1 MSAKYDPVSSNLVNK
16 LLGYWYWY
24 VLCLLFAIVGAWYKI
39 VSTPPEWSISGTIIV
54 EEDKSNSG
62 SLPEEAIIQ
71 GLPFRNRGSMDRQI
85 QVLKSRSLMEKVVDS
100 LDLHVIYLANERFMN
115 RELYD
120 KSPVKLAQV
129 SPAESAVYVGVTIKQ
144 LSEEKFAVMDGDVE
158 TDVYNFGVPFPYNGF
173 TFILERNAVNPKLD
187 VPIVIFLAD
196 KVGIAANYSGK
207 LSFQKQAQSNVLS
220 VALKDNVPQKAK
232 DVVYKLVEVYN
243 VIAQEEKNLI
253 AQRSLQFIDERL
265 SYLSSELFQVE
276 SSQASIKTSTEVP
289 TDVGT
294 SAERYLDK
302 LSTTEE
308 SVAEIKSVRTTLTN
322 LQAFLSDAQNRY
334 QYVPSFGDLGGISLT
349 SFIAD
354 YNKIISERENLL
366 RTATPE
372 HPGAKQIEVKLN
384 NLRNTILQGTN
395 LAMTDMD
402 KKEADLRAQA
412 APIQQKVS
420 RLPFVDQQLTDIKR
434 KIGVKDEL
442 VLYMLQKREETAIG
456 LATTVESTRILDA
469 PVSFGPIAPVKT
481 QILIVA
487 IFLGLALPSG
497 VIFLMDKLNNKVNTR
512 NDVKSLI
519 SLPYLG
525 EVALAK
531 NERSKMVTANSRST
545 VAEMFR
551 QIRTSLD
558 FLTAEK
564 QEKVILVTSQMSGD
578 GKTFVSANLG
588 AVLALT
594 NKKTVLIELD
604 LRKPKLAQY
613 ILGSDPSAGVT
624 NFLVGEKKLEE
635 ILLPVEK
642 YSNLFLLSA
651 GPTPPNP
658 AELLMGHRMRELL
671 EMLKKQF
678 DYIVI
683 DTPPIGLVADA
694 YLLKSHTSV
703 SIFVVRAGKTK
714 KEDLQEMKNSGF
726 EEKLTSPAIVLNGV
740 KMPKKYGYYE

>member
-1 MSAKYDPVSSNLVNK
+1 MSAKYDSAGPNLVNK
-16 LLGYWYWY
+16 LLNYWYWF
-24 VLCLLFAIVGAWYKI
+24 VLCVLVALAGAWHKI
-39 VSTPPEWSISGTIIV
+39 VSTPPEWSITGTIIV
-54 EEDKSNSG
+54 EEEKNNSG

-71 GLPFRNRGSMDRQI
+71 GLPFRNRGTMDRQI

-100 LDLHVIYLANERFMN
+100 LDLHIFYLAKERFMS
-115 RELYD
+115 RELYNE
-120 KSPVKLAQV
+120 SPVKLSQV
-129 SPAESAVYVGVTIKQ
+129 SPAETAVYVGVTIKQ
-144 LSEEKFAVMDGDVE
+144 LSEEKFAVVEEGVE
-158 TDVYNFGVPFPYNGF
+158 TDVYNFGVSFPYKGF
-173 TFILERNAVNPKLD
+173 TFTLERNPGKPMLD
-187 VPIVIFLAD
+187 VPIVVYLAD
-196 KVGIAANYSGK
+196 KVGVATNYSKK
-207 LSFQKQAQSNVLS
+207 LSYQKQAQSNVLS
-220 VALKDNVPQKAK
+220 VSMKDNVPQKAK
-232 DVVYKLVEVYN
+232 DVIYKLVEVYN
-243 VIAQEEKNLI
+243 IIAQEEKNLI
-253 AQRSLQFIDERL
+253 AKRSLQFIDERL

-289 TDVGT
+289 TDIGT

-308 SVAEIKSVRTTLTN
+308 SVAQIKSVRTTLTN
-322 LQAFLSDAQNRY
+322 LQTFLGDAQNRY

-372 HPGAKQIEVKLN
+372 HPGAKQIEVRLN
-384 NLRNTILQGTN
+384 TLRNTILQGTN
-395 LAMTDMD
+395 LAMNDLD
-402 KKEADLRAQA
+402 KKESDLRAQA

-469 PVSFGPIAPVKT
+469 PVSFGPIAPVKS
-481 QILIVA
+481 QIVIIA
-487 IFLGLALPSG
+487 IFLGLAFPAG
-497 VIFLMDKLNNKVNTR
+497 VIFLMDKLNNKVNSR
-512 NDVKSLI
+512 SDVKSLI

-525 EVALAK
+525 EVAHAR

-578 GKTFVSANLG
+578 GKTYVSANLG

-594 NKKTVLIELD
+594 NKRTVLVELD
-604 LRKPKLAQY
+604 LRKPKLAQHV
-613 ILGSDPSAGVT
+613 LGSDPGAGVT

-642 YSNLFLLSA
+642 YNNLFLLSA

-671 EMLKKQF
+671 ELLKKQF

-683 DTPPIGLVADA
+683 DSPPIGLVADA
-694 YLLKSHTSV
+694 YLLKPHTSV

-714 KEDLQEMKNSGF
+714 KEDLLEMKNLGF